1 MRHYGIIVSI
11 VLRQIY
17 SCTLVINEYACFCH
31 GKWGGGGEG
40 ARIIRQTADQNLVVA
55 FLGRRFCTKQNNLP

>member
-1 MRHYGIIVSI
+1 MFLSW
-11 VLRQIY
+11 
-17 SCTLVINEYACFCH
+17 EMA
-31 GKWGGGGEG
+31 GGGGGG

>member
-1 MRHYGIIVSI
+1 MFLSW
-11 VLRQIY
+11 
-17 SCTLVINEYACFCH
+17 EMA
-31 GKWGGGGEG
+31 GGRGGEG

>member
-11 VLRQIY
+11 DLRQIY

-31 GKWGGGGEG
+31 GKWGGGGREG

-55 FLGRRFCTKQNNLP
+55 FLGRRFCTK